1 MFILRPLDITLLF
14 LKWNMR
20 VFCLGRAWLPLLAQ
34 LCAAPQFLMPVQN
47 ASSSHP
53 LPVTMVIAVEPGLHL
68 AGPAKAERPLT
79 CPRGLL
85 GSKAGL
91 PRAVTQRRLERGR
104 QGQGRTDMAQLWG
117 GLWGFNKSPGCR
129 QGGQVGCRAGGA
141 EWPPGRREA
150 QRRLRE
156 ARIQGKGLRVTFCHT
171 KCPD

>member
-1 MFILRPLDITLLF
+1 
-14 LKWNMR
+14 MR

-68 AGPAKAERPLT
+68 AGPARAERPLT

-141 EWPPGRREA
+141 EWPSGRREA

-171 KCPD
+171 RCPD